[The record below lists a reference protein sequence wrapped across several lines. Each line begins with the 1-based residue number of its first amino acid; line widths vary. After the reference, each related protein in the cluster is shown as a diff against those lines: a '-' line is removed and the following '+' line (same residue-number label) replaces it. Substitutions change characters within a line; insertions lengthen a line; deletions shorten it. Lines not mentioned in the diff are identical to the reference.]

1 MKKKRYYINGV
12 FLILMCMLTAFV
24 ACSSKKKIELAS
36 IGDEKIWLNEFEEQF
51 LRTINNLDSAKNT
64 TLEQKEEFLDLFIK
78 FRLKVK
84 DARERGLLESE
95 DIQKD
100 LNEYKKNFLS
110 TYLIDKEIILPNIQD
125 IYEKRKNEVRASH
138 ILINLTQEP
147 TLEDSIAAYEKVEIV
162 LKRLKDGE
170 EFSVVAAEMSD
181 DPTAA
186 QNGGDLYYFTGG
198 MTVPE
203 FEDEVFSMKVGDVSK
218 KPIRTQFGLH
228 VVKLTDKQQRRESV
242 TASHILIQDERD
254 SLGNILDSTSSFNKA
269 TEILARIKN
278 GEDFAALATEFSM
291 DPGSA
296 QRGGDLGSFERRRM
310 VAEFD
315 SAVFVME
322 VGDVS
327 DIIRTQ
333 FGWHIIKLNGV
344 KEVAPFETD
353 KDRLKSDF
361 RRSPQFRNAYNEYM
375 ETVQKKFDFE
385 IVQAGMDF
393 MIGKIDSNQTVAA
406 NNFNQIFTGPDLEI
420 IVAQFKDGEIKVS
433 DVITYL
439 ETNREYANTTPNRE
453 TMGKIISG
461 SAELNLLDKMA
472 TRENIE
478 KDKEYQELLREYENG
493 LLAFK
498 VDQEELWSKIQVTD
512 DDINSYYESNKE
524 KYSFMEGDETKF
536 REISDVRS
544 EISNTLQ
551 QEKFK
556 QLETEYIDRLKQ
568 KYPVIVKTEVLE
580 QAFTEMN

>member
-12 FLILMCMLTAFV
+12 FLIFICLLTAFV

-51 LRTINNLDSAKNT
+51 LRTINNLDSAKKT

-95 DIQKD
+95 DIQND

-110 TYLIDKEIILPNIQD
+110 TYLIDKEIILPSIKD
-125 IYEKRKNEVRASH
+125 IHEKRKNEVRASH
-138 ILINLTQEP
+138 ILINLSQNP
-147 TLEDSIAAYEKVEIV
+147 TPEDSIAAYEKVDQVI
-162 LKRLKDGE
+162 KRLKDGE
-170 EFSVVAAEMSD
+170 DFGLVAGEMSD
-181 DPTAA
+181 DPTAP
-186 QNGGDLYYFTGG
+186 QNGGDLYFFTGG

-203 FEDEVFSMKVGDVSK
+203 FEDAVFSMNVGEYSK

-228 VVKLTDKQQRRESV
+228 VIKLTAKQERRESV
-242 TASHILIQDERD
+242 SASHILIQDERD
-254 SLGNILDSTSSFNKA
+254 SLGNILDSTTSFNKA
-269 TEILARIKN
+269 TEVLARIKN
-278 GEDFAALATEFSM
+278 GEDFATLAQEFSM

-310 VAEFD
+310 VQEFD
-315 SAVFVME
+315 SAVFTMN

-353 KDRLKSDF
+353 KDRLKSEF

-375 ETVQKKFDFE
+375 EKVQDRFKFE

-393 MIGKIDSNQTVAA
+393 MLGKIDTNQTVAA
-406 NNFNQIFTGPDLEI
+406 NNFGQIFSGADFEI
-420 IVAQFKDGEIKVS
+420 IVAQYNDGEIKIS
-433 DVITYL
+433 DVVNYL
-439 ETNREYANTTPNRE
+439 ETNREYANTTPKAE
-453 TMGKIISG
+453 TLEKIISG
-461 SAELNLLDKMA
+461 SAEITLLDKMA
-472 TRENIE
+472 RRENVE
-478 KDKEYQELLREYENG
+478 KDKEYQEILREYENG

-498 VDQEELWSKIQVTD
+498 VDQEELWSKIQVTE
-512 DDINSYYESNKE
+512 DDIKNYYEANKS
-524 KYSFMEGDETKF
+524 KYSFQEGDETKF
-536 REISDVRS
+536 RELSDVRS

-556 QLETEYIDRLKQ
+556 ELENEYIDRLKQ
-568 KYPVIVKTEVLE
+568 KYPVVVKTEVLE